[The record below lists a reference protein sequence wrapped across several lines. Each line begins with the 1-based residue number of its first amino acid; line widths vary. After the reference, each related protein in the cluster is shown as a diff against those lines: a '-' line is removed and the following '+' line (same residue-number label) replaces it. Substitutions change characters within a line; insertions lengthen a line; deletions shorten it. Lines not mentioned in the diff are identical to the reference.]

1 MARYDL
7 AFFLCCCNA
16 FLRADADTA
25 SAAEAEDYYG
35 LLGIEADATPE
46 EIKRAYKKQS
56 LKHHPDKLA
65 QRGQQMTAADQERF
79 TDMKHA
85 YEVLSDPHKRETFDA
100 LGAKGL
106 KWVEEPFSMDP
117 AELAHNFATS
127 SFLDRSKI
135 FAIFVAIAIGIFV
148 QPILICLAADGILGP
163 QANWFAVLVPI
174 WFWNAFVL
182 FYHVRVIMMGPIP
195 RPEGIPEEEWVDPLP
210 MKRRYMSLAR
220 FLLFVVFEILIAL
233 RLQNII
239 DWKWSILFV
248 PIYILETVAL
258 YMKVSI
264 ARMQIVTV
272 EELETTIM
280 GKPCAEFTQEE
291 KDVIAKTYT
300 VVPSHNSPEFAGAY
314 RMKIRAQQEILRL
327 FLRVLFVVFFVLQL
341 DRGLDWSWWLVFI
354 PVLVASFFICFGSM
368 HNFVSI
374 QTVAKKRD
382 PEFFGSGLANDNGDG
397 SGSGVDVE
405 NQANYGAMGDGDDP
419 GGENQEPVS
428 PEERE
433 FLKMQVAMSGQQVVS
448 SCCSQSF
455 LLLIICLLVAKLQN
469 PDVYAA
475 MWIIFPILLIA
486 GMILCCLCCMIFCV
500 SEDIPDFDAMG
511 AGQSPSGYSDPE
523 VGNVA
528 PSGGN
533 EQSEDVVYVP
543 PPPPQQQSM
552 PETSGAEAQEPK
564 PGELPTTL
572 PSQQPVDLLDD
583 TSSPPPQ
590 EQPEGTN
597 DAAIDTSTQ
606 TVHSINSLD

>member
-25 SAAEAEDYYG
+25 SADEAEDYYG

-56 LKHHPDKLA
+56 LKHHPDKLT
-65 QRGQQMTAADQERF
+65 QRGQQVTAADQERF
-79 TDMKHA
+79 TNIKHA

-106 KWVEEPFSMDP
+106 KWVEAPFSGMDP

-148 QPILICLAADGILGP
+148 QPILICLAVDGILGP

-174 WFWNAFVL
+174 WLWNAFIL

-195 RPEGIPEEEWVDPLP
+195 RPEDIPEEEWVDPLP

-239 DWKWSILFV
+239 DWKWSVLFI

-258 YMKVSI
+258 YMKVLI

-291 KDVIAKTYT
+291 KDDIAKTYT
-300 VVPSHNSPEFAGAY
+300 VVSSHNSPEFGEAY
-314 RMKIRAQQEILRL
+314 RMKIRARQEILRL
-327 FLRVLFVVFFVLQL
+327 LLRVLFVVFFVLQL

-354 PVLVASFFICFGSM
+354 PVWVASFCICFGSM

-382 PEFFGSGLANDNGDG
+382 PEFF
-397 SGSGVDVE
+397 SGVDVE
-405 NQANYGAMGDGDDP
+405 NQANYGSMGDGDGP
-419 GGENQEPVS
+419 GGDSQEPIS

-433 FLKMQVAMSGQQVVS
+433 FLKATVAMSGQQLVS

-511 AGQSPSGYSDPE
+511 AATAGQSPSAYSDPE

-533 EQSEDVVYVP
+533 EQSANVVYVP
-543 PPPPQQQSM
+543 PPPSQQQSM
-552 PETSGAEAQEPK
+552 PEISEAEAQEPK
-564 PGELPTTL
+564 PDELPTTL

-583 TSSPPPQ
+583 ASSPPPQ
-590 EQPEGTN
+590 EQPEDTN
-597 DAAIDTSTQ
+597 DASIDTNTQ
-606 TVHSINSLD
+606 VVHSINSLD

>member
-1 MARYDL
+1 MVRYDL

-25 SAAEAEDYYG
+25 SANEAEDYYG

-46 EIKRAYKKQS
+46 EIKRAYKKHA
-56 LKHHPDKLA
+56 LKHHPDKLT
-65 QRGQQMTAADQERF
+65 QRGQQVTAADQERF
-79 TDMKHA
+79 TNIKHA

-106 KWVEEPFSMDP
+106 KWVEAPFSGMDP

-148 QPILICLAADGILGP
+148 QPILICLAVDGILGP

-174 WFWNAFVL
+174 WLWNAFIL

-195 RPEGIPEEEWVDPLP
+195 RPEDIPEEEWVDPLP
-210 MKRRYMSLAR
+210 MKRRYISLAR

-239 DWKWSILFV
+239 DWKWSVLFI

-258 YMKVSI
+258 YMKVLI

-291 KDVIAKTYT
+291 KDDIAKTYT
-300 VVPSHNSPEFAGAY
+300 VVSSHNSPEFGEAY
-314 RMKIRAQQEILRL
+314 RMKIRARQEILRL
-327 FLRVLFVVFFVLQL
+327 LLRVLFVVFFVLQL

-354 PVLVASFFICFGSM
+354 PVWVASFCICFGSM

-382 PEFFGSGLANDNGDG
+382 PEFF
-397 SGSGVDVE
+397 SGVDVE
-405 NQANYGAMGDGDDP
+405 NQANYGSMGDGDGP
-419 GGENQEPVS
+419 GGDSQEPIS

-433 FLKMQVAMSGQQVVS
+433 FLKATVAMSGQQLVS

-455 LLLIICLLVAKLQN
+455 LLLIICLLVAKLQY

-486 GMILCCLCCMIFCV
+486 GMVLCCLCCMIFCV

-511 AGQSPSGYSDPE
+511 AATAGQSPSAYSDPE

-533 EQSEDVVYVP
+533 EQSANVVYVP
-543 PPPPQQQSM
+543 PPPSQQQSM
-552 PETSGAEAQEPK
+552 PEISEAEAQEPK
-564 PGELPTTL
+564 PDELPTTL

-583 TSSPPPQ
+583 ASSPPPQ
-590 EQPEGTN
+590 EQPEDTN
-597 DAAIDTSTQ
+597 DASIDTNTQ
-606 TVHSINSLD
+606 VVHSINSLD

>member
-1 MARYDL
+1 MVRYDL

-25 SAAEAEDYYG
+25 SANEAEDYYG

-46 EIKRAYKKQS
+46 EIKRAYKKHS
-56 LKHHPDKLA
+56 LKHHPDKLT
-65 QRGQQMTAADQERF
+65 QRGQQVTAADQERF
-79 TDMKHA
+79 TNIKHA

-106 KWVEEPFSMDP
+106 KWVEAPFSGMDP

-148 QPILICLAADGILGP
+148 QPILICLAVDGILGP

-174 WFWNAFVL
+174 WLWNAFIL

-195 RPEGIPEEEWVDPLP
+195 RPEDIPEEEWVDPLP

-239 DWKWSILFV
+239 DWKWSVLFI

-258 YMKVSI
+258 YMKVLI

-291 KDVIAKTYT
+291 KDDIAKTYT
-300 VVPSHNSPEFAGAY
+300 VVPSHNSPEFGEAY
-314 RMKIRAQQEILRL
+314 RMKIRARQEILRL
-327 FLRVLFVVFFVLQL
+327 LLRVLFVVFFVLQL
-341 DRGLDWSWWLVFI
+341 DLGLDWSWWLVFI
-354 PVLVASFFICFGSM
+354 PVWVASFCICFGSM

-382 PEFFGSGLANDNGDG
+382 PEFF
-397 SGSGVDVE
+397 SGVDVE
-405 NQANYGAMGDGDDP
+405 NQANYGSMGDGDGP
-419 GGENQEPVS
+419 GGDSQEPIS

-433 FLKMQVAMSGQQVVS
+433 FLKATVAMSGQQLVS

-500 SEDIPDFDAMG
+500 SEDIPDFDTMG
-511 AGQSPSGYSDPE
+511 AATAGQSPSAYSDPE
-523 VGNVA
+523 EGNVA

-533 EQSEDVVYVP
+533 EQSANVVYVP

-564 PGELPTTL
+564 PDELPTTL

-583 TSSPPPQ
+583 ASSPPPQ
-590 EQPEGTN
+590 EQPEDTN
-597 DAAIDTSTQ
+597 DALIDTNMQ
-606 TVHSINSLD
+606 VVHSINSLD

>member
-1 MARYDL
+1 MVRYDL

-25 SAAEAEDYYG
+25 SANEAEDYYG

-46 EIKRAYKKQS
+46 EIKRAYKKHS
-56 LKHHPDKLA
+56 LKHHPDKLT
-65 QRGQQMTAADQERF
+65 QRGQQVTAADQERF
-79 TDMKHA
+79 TNIKHA

-106 KWVEEPFSMDP
+106 KWVEAPFSGMDP

-148 QPILICLAADGILGP
+148 QPILICLAVDGILGP

-174 WFWNAFVL
+174 WLWNAFIL

-195 RPEGIPEEEWVDPLP
+195 RPEDIPEEEWVDPLP
-210 MKRRYMSLAR
+210 MKRRYISLAR

-239 DWKWSILFV
+239 DWKWSVLFI

-258 YMKVSI
+258 YMKVLI

-291 KDVIAKTYT
+291 KDDIAKTYT
-300 VVPSHNSPEFAGAY
+300 VVPSHNSPEFGEAY
-314 RMKIRAQQEILRL
+314 RMKIRARQEILRL
-327 FLRVLFVVFFVLQL
+327 LLRVLFVVFFVLQL

-354 PVLVASFFICFGSM
+354 PVWVASFCICFGSM

-382 PEFFGSGLANDNGDG
+382 PEFF
-397 SGSGVDVE
+397 SGVDVE
-405 NQANYGAMGDGDDP
+405 NQANYGSMGDGDGP
-419 GGENQEPVS
+419 GGDSQEPIS

-433 FLKMQVAMSGQQVVS
+433 FLKATVAMSGQQLVS

-486 GMILCCLCCMIFCV
+486 GMVLCCLCCMIFCV

-511 AGQSPSGYSDPE
+511 AATAGQSPSAYSDPE

-533 EQSEDVVYVP
+533 EQSANVVYVP
-543 PPPPQQQSM
+543 PPPSQQQSM

-564 PGELPTTL
+564 PDELPTTL

-583 TSSPPPQ
+583 ASSPPPQ
-590 EQPEGTN
+590 EQPEDTN
-597 DAAIDTSTQ
+597 DASIDTNTQ
-606 TVHSINSLD
+606 VVHSINSLD

>member
-1 MARYDL
+1 MVRYDL

-25 SAAEAEDYYG
+25 SANEAEDYYG

-46 EIKRAYKKQS
+46 EIKRAYKKHS
-56 LKHHPDKLA
+56 LKHHPDKLT
-65 QRGQQMTAADQERF
+65 QRGQQVTAADQERF
-79 TDMKHA
+79 TNIKHA

-106 KWVEEPFSMDP
+106 KWVEAPFSGMDP

-148 QPILICLAADGILGP
+148 QPILICLAVDGILGP

-174 WFWNAFVL
+174 WLWNAFIL

-195 RPEGIPEEEWVDPLP
+195 RPEDIPEEEWVDPLP

-239 DWKWSILFV
+239 DWKWSVLFI

-258 YMKVSI
+258 YMKVLI

-291 KDVIAKTYT
+291 KDDIAKTYT
-300 VVPSHNSPEFAGAY
+300 VVPSHNSPEFGEAY
-314 RMKIRAQQEILRL
+314 RMKIRARQEILRL
-327 FLRVLFVVFFVLQL
+327 LLRVLFVVFFVLQL
-341 DRGLDWSWWLVFI
+341 DLGLDWSWWLVFI
-354 PVLVASFFICFGSM
+354 PVWVASFCICFGSM

-382 PEFFGSGLANDNGDG
+382 PEFF
-397 SGSGVDVE
+397 SGVDVE
-405 NQANYGAMGDGDDP
+405 NQANYGSMGDGDGP
-419 GGENQEPVS
+419 GGDSQEPIS

-433 FLKMQVAMSGQQVVS
+433 FLKATVAMSGQQLVS

-486 GMILCCLCCMIFCV
+486 GMVLCCLCCMIFCV

-511 AGQSPSGYSDPE
+511 AATAGQSPSAYSDPE

-533 EQSEDVVYVP
+533 EQSANVVYVP
-543 PPPPQQQSM
+543 PPPSQQQSM
-552 PETSGAEAQEPK
+552 PEISEAEAQEPK
-564 PGELPTTL
+564 PDELPTTL

-583 TSSPPPQ
+583 ASSPPPQ
-590 EQPEGTN
+590 EQPEDTN
-597 DAAIDTSTQ
+597 DASIDTNTQ
-606 TVHSINSLD
+606 VVHSINSLD